1 MGVIHRG
8 GSQLWT
14 ILYWGDIW
22 QCLETF
28 LNVTFGAKY
37 ATSFWWEEAKDAAKY
52 PPTYRAPHKS
62 KNYLA
67 KNVNS
72 VEAEKP
78 DKLTMM

>member
-1 MGVIHRG
+1 MDNF
-8 GSQLWT
+8 
-14 ILYWGDIW
+14 ILREY
-22 QCLETF
+22 LAMSETF

-52 PPTYRAPHKS
+52 PPTYRAPHKT

-78 DKLTMM
+78 DISTMM